1 MYGTRR
7 QATSSS
13 SPYGI
18 FPGTYCWCGLGNSAP
33 DKARLGISPFVDR
46 CCRIHDQCPL
56 WILKLESRYGLFN
69 SRFHTVSH
77 CHCDE
82 AFRNCLQMEGS
93 ETGNYVNSILKSN
106 SNVMDKLGQNSSE
119 RVLES
124 LVSLRPVTIESIL
137 TEESAKESTDNTIMP
152 NNLPENVETKER
164 LLEPSTAD
172 DNENQA

>member
-1 MYGTRR
+1 MMNSSQFSLLCFFLFFYTFPK

-18 FPGTYCWCGLGNSAP
+18 FPGTYWCGLGNSAP

-93 ETGNYVNSILKSN
+93 ETAIMVGEMFFNQLASPCF
-106 SNVMDKLGQNSSE
+106 
-119 RVLES
+119 VLENGQ
-124 LVSLRPVTIESIL
+124 VC
-137 TEESAKESTDNTIMP
+137 EERTWWGYCKKYSQ
-152 NNLPENVETKER
+152 TKVGKWKNHIPFER
-164 LLEPSTAD
+164 TT
-172 DNENQA
+172 